1 MDNAGVNVSPRGN
14 YIFRLLFNAGHRW
27 IIMIDRMRMDEK
39 TIASILSRNC
49 VYIYIEVE
57 IDVVTFKICSKIDL
71 NSSSHL

>member
-1 MDNAGVNVSPRGN
+1 
-14 YIFRLLFNAGHRW
+14 
-27 IIMIDRMRMDEK
+27 MIDRMRMDEK